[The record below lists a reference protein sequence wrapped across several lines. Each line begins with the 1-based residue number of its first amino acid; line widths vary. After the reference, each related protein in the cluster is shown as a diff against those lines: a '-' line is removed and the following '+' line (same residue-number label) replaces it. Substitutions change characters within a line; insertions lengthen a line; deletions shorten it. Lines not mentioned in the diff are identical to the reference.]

1 MTAAEQPQ
9 LEAAGFALMQP
20 EQVAAAILAAARSE
34 ETGQAWI
41 VQPGREPI
49 RFRFPNV
56 PGPR

>member
-1 MTAAEQPQ
+1 MTAAGRDE
-9 LEAAGFALMQP
+9 LEAAGFTLMQP
-20 EQVAAAILAAARSE
+20 EQVAAAIVATGRSE

-49 RFRFPNV
+49 RFRFPNI